1 MAEIKEKDKDHVS
14 DKPDTEKPFNIEE
27 RMGRVEGALG
37 QMGKRL
43 DNVETAISGLRGE
56 IGDLRKHVDTG
67 LSGLRGEIGD
77 LRKEMTA
84 NIGELRKEMTANIGE
99 LRSHVD
105 TGLSG
110 MRGEMGGLR
119 GEMDERF
126 RSTNRIMIT
135 MWVTIIIAILS
146 GILTMVFKM

>member
-1 MAEIKEKDKDHVS
+1 MTEVKDKS
-14 DKPDTEKPFNIEE
+14 DMHTENPFNIEE
-27 RMGRVEGALG
+27 RMGRMEGALG
-37 QMGKRL
+37 QMGERL
-43 DNVETAISGLRGE
+43 NHVDTEIGGLRGE
-56 IGDLRKHVDTG
+56 V
-67 LSGLRGEIGD
+67 
-77 LRKEMTA
+77 
-84 NIGELRKEMTANIGE
+84 GE

-119 GEMDERF
+119 GEMDGLRGELDERF

-146 GILTMVFKM
+146 GILTMIFKM